1 MELSSIRVVL
11 SQVLLR
17 SLRWHVVNI
26 PAYARKDLFLLLQ
39 KYFYSRKLSRSL
51 DLYMWYIFLTEAPD
65 YREADGSQRPI
76 ITDTY
81 RRARLS

>member
-26 PAYARKDLFLLLQ
+26 PAYARKDSFLLLQ
-39 KYFYSRKLSRSL
+39 KYFYSRKSSRSL

-65 YREADGSQRPI
+65 YREADGSQHPI
-76 ITDTY
+76 TTDTY
-81 RRARLS
+81 TRASLS

>member
-1 MELSSIRVVL
+1 MEKILVKQCPRVLRTILPKMNVLCSFQGFIELSSIRVVL

-39 KYFYSRKLSRSL
+39 KYFYSRKSSGSL
-51 DLYMWYIFLTEAPD
+51 DL
-65 YREADGSQRPI
+65 
-76 ITDTY
+76 
-81 RRARLS
+81 